1 MNDLSGKIGYLSA
14 NYAHKRGA
22 TNYDSRMIEHI
33 LDIGSI
39 RIGGAILDLACG
51 TGSFKP
57 IFERNDFRY
66 HGVDIDNQD
75 LSSNIL
81 NCNIADAILP
91 FADETFDLVFF
102 KMGIEHLTIKEI
114 SHCLAQ
120 TKRVMKSD
128 AKLIVITPDWRW
140 TCTYFYDE
148 YTHQTPFTPISLGS
162 ALKMA
167 GFKCDVCRSW
177 IQLPLIWR
185 WPILKYVCDFA
196 SLFYPIFGGRSKFV
210 KFSQLRAVLA
220 IAQKI

>member
-1 MNDLSGKIGYLSA
+1 MDDLGGKKGYLSA

-22 TNYDSRMIEHI
+22 TSYDYLMIEHI
-33 LDIGSI
+33 LDIGYS
-39 RIGGAILDLACG
+39 RNGGVVLDLACG

-57 IFERNDFRY
+57 IFEGKGFNY
-66 HGVDIDNQD
+66 HGIDLDNND
-75 LSSNIL
+75 PLNNIL
-81 NCNIADAILP
+81 NCDIADAILP

-120 TKRVMKSD
+120 AKRVMKFD

-148 YTHQTPFTPISLGS
+148 YTHQTPFTPISLES

-196 SLFYPIFGGRSKFV
+196 SLIYPIFGGRSKFV

-220 IAQKI
+220 IAQKT